1 MRYSFELIG
10 ITPILDFF
18 NHQQQKQQEIYGNRA
33 EYIGAY
39 NCSLDRF
46 LDRIQN
52 VPPERNWDFDLLSQ
66 AVVDYWIASAHSIQ
80 YWQERLNDAGDGCLV
95 VGRVANTQALRG
107 EFEAMLM
114 R

>member
-18 NHQQQKQQEIYGNRA
+18 NHQQRNKSQTEGDRA
-33 EYIGAY
+33 EYIGSY
-39 NCSLDRF
+39 HCSLDRF
-46 LDRIQN
+46 LSHLHD
-52 VPPERNWDFDLLSQ
+52 VPPERNWNMGLLSQ
-66 AVVDYWIASAHSIQ
+66 AVVDYWIASAHTIQ
-80 YWQERLNDAGDGCLV
+80 YWQDRLSDAGDSCLV

>member
-18 NHQQQKQQEIYGNRA
+18 NHQQHKQKQIYGDRA
-33 EYIGAY
+33 EYIGSY
-39 NCSLDRF
+39 HCSLDRF
-46 LDRIQN
+46 LSQLQD
-52 VPPERNWDFDLLSQ
+52 VPPERQWDMSLLSQ

-80 YWQERLNDAGDGCLV
+80 YWQERLSDAGDSCLV